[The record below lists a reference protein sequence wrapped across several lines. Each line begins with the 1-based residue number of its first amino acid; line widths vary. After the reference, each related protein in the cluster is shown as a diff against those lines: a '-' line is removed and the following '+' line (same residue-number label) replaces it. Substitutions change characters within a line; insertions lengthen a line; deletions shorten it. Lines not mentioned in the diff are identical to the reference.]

1 MCTGIRFSDA
11 EGHMYFGRNLDWTCG
26 YGQDV
31 IITPKNFKRNYAF
44 EGEGDVVGDI
54 VGMAIVVNNTP
65 LYFDAANDQGLAIA
79 GLNFPGFAQYEDKPI
94 EGKTNLAA
102 YEFPL
107 WVTSCFS
114 SVDEVGA
121 ALKNV
126 AIVAKPVNDVY
137 PVALLHY
144 IIADQ
149 SRSIVVEYMADGM
162 HVYHDEVDCLT
173 NQPTFAWQQE
183 NLRNYISLT
192 PDYPAPVTWDKISL
206 APYGNGS
213 GMRGMPGDFYSTSRF
228 VRAAYFNA
236 HYPEQAGEKDNIT
249 RLFKTL
255 QGSAM
260 IKGGAQTADGVFE
273 YTIYSS
279 GYSQATKTYYY
290 ATYDDPA
297 IKAVPITAAPKDS
310 AELFAVTLS

>member
-1 MCTGIRFSDA
+1 MCTSVRFSDA
-11 EGHMYFGRNLDWTCG
+11 EGNMYFGRNLDWNCD
-26 YGQDV
+26 YGEEV
-31 IITPKNFKRNYAF
+31 IITPKNYKRTYAF
-44 EGEGDVVGDI
+44 EGEGSAVGDI
-54 VGMAIVVNNTP
+54 IGVAIVVNDMP

-79 GLNFPGFAQYEDKPI
+79 GLNFPGFAQYEEKPV

-107 WVTSCFS
+107 WVTSNFTT
-114 SVDEVGA
+114 VDEVEE

-126 AIVAKPVNDVY
+126 AIVAKQVNDVY

-144 IIADQ
+144 IIADKT
-149 SRSIVVEYMADGM
+149 RSIVVEYMADGM

-192 PDYPAPVTWDKISL
+192 SEFPATVSWDKIDL
-206 APYGNGS
+206 APYGSGS
-213 GMRGMPGDFYSTSRF
+213 GMRGMPGDFYSPSRF
-228 VRAAYFNA
+228 VRAAFFNS
-236 HYPEQAGEKDNIT
+236 HYPEQKGEKDNVT

-260 IKGGAQTADGVFE
+260 IKGGAQMSDGTYE
-273 YTIYSS
+273 YTMYTG
-279 GYSQATKTYYY
+279 GYSQATKTYYFS
-290 ATYDDPA
+290 TYDNPA
-297 IKAVPITAAPKDS
+297 IQATCIDQAPAGS
-310 AELFAVTLS
+310 TELFIVK